1 MKTHVMNLHK
11 KFRVVYD
18 ELIMYVRS
26 TYNKQ
31 VDGLFLYSSKCRI
44 NNGVIPFT
52 VGMCLRNGSNVLLR
66 GVSIEVT
73 PAIFVTDISD
83 DYEYIGL
90 YECDNT
96 KEVLDKINGGGPLTI
111 SIDPRYNGSIP
122 YFSFDIQED
131 DYISDELGEL
141 FDINSVLSPLKYQE
155 GEYVGKEFSLVGTYF
170 NCSKTSLENINCILL
185 AETDNKYD
193 VNAIKV
199 LRWFPDID
207 YLKRSRSN
215 TKLILDES
223 REDGYLSNFTT
234 CLGHVK
240 KTENMALHEYMISHN
255 ASALFANVNGNCI
268 TIVGGIKELCANG
281 TPMPIMFYNKIMK

>member
-1 MKTHVMNLHK
+1 MNLHK

-18 ELIMYVRS
+18 ELIVYIRS

-96 KEVLDKINGGGPLTI
+96 KEVLDKINGGSSLTI
-111 SIDPRYNGSIP
+111 SIDPRYNGNIP
-122 YFSFDIQED
+122 YFSFDIQEE

-185 AETDNKYD
+185 AETDNQYD

-223 REDGYLSNFTT
+223 REDGYRSNFTT

-281 TPMPIMFYNKIMK
+281 TPMPSMFYNKIMK